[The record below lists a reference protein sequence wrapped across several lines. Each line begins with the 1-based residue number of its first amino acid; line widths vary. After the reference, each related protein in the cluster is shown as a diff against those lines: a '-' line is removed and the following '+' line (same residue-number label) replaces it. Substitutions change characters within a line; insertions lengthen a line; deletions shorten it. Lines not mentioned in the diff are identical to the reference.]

1 MNPLKNINGHLVMRL
16 MRECPGLVM
25 VHPHRHRLSLDKL
38 SIQQD
43 VPLLAGSPTTAAT
56 LAPLLTLWPNRP
68 RCCRAPRGLNTAA
81 VALLRRQRTVARA
94 RGAVQASRHTQKSSL
109 MNPFLDF
116 MLSWHRTTP
125 ASLLS
130 ECDYH

>member
-1 MNPLKNINGHLVMRL
+1 MRL

-81 VALLRRQRTVARA
+81 VALLRRQRTVARE
-94 RGAVQASRHTQKSSL
+94 RGGCTGIAPHPKIQPDE
-109 MNPFLDF
+109 PFLGF
-116 MLSWHRTTP
+116 YAIMASYHPCIFVIRMRLSLKVTKERERK
-125 ASLLS
+125 LS
-130 ECDYH
+130 